1 MFSSKLATVGRVL
14 SNSTASTSMFMAVRG
29 CASSVPEVKKLGVI
43 GMGLMGASTLW
54 QCVILFVS
62 ISRAVLVFTGHGIAQ
77 TAAQKGFEVVAVESQ
92 QAALDRGM
100 DMITRSL
107 GAMASKLEKA
117 GKPTDVRGVV
127 LVMVGALSACDDRS
141 HVALLC
147 RQAVDVD
154 TVMGRITPATGLD
167 ALSDCDFVIEAII
180 EDVDI
185 KNTLYKE
192 LGQLAKPSAVFASNT
207 SSLRISDMTEA
218 SGRPDKM
225 VRHPPPN
232 PLVDTIPA
240 P

>member
-1 MFSSKLATVGRVL
+1 
-14 SNSTASTSMFMAVRG
+14 
-29 CASSVPEVKKLGVI
+29 
-43 GMGLMGASTLW
+43 
-54 QCVILFVS
+54 
-62 ISRAVLVFTGHGIAQ
+62 
-77 TAAQKGFEVVAVESQ
+77 
-92 QAALDRGM
+92 
-100 DMITRSL
+100 
-107 GAMASKLEKA
+107 
-117 GKPTDVRGVV
+117 
-127 LVMVGALSACDDRS
+127 
-141 HVALLC
+141 
-147 RQAVDVD
+147 
-154 TVMGRITPATGLD
+154 MGRITPATGLD